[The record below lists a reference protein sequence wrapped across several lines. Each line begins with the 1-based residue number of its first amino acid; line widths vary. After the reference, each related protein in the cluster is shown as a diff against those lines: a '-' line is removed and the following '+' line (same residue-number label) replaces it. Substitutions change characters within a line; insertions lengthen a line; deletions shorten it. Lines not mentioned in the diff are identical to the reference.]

1 MNTSMGQI
9 NCNYLLTVSPW
20 TQGKINRQLHELE
33 LINLDWATVANA
45 DRHTYIHI
53 ETDSLRIQWID
64 WPTTDEQTDS
74 NIQTHTHTYR
84 QTEEKLD

>member
-1 MNTSMGQI
+1 MQI
-9 NCNYLLTVSPW
+9 D
-20 TQGKINRQLHELE
+20 I
-33 LINLDWATVANA
+33 
-45 DRHTYIHI
+45 HTYIHI